1 MSEQRQPALP
11 HASRIFLQNSS
22 RLTEDAVRI
31 SSSHPKDDLTR
42 KKRGA
47 EAAARAASGSPPAP
61 RTAAGAEPAA
71 PAARLPPLRPAALSP
86 RHPGRDGTGRR
97 PPRTAEPLRPSGPPG
112 PRARSLTVAP
122 SQVAAPVQAE
132 AAAVAVRGAE
142 REPVARLEVG
152 SARAAAGQRLSLVQ
166 LLALGRRRP
175 AHGAAA
181 PPAAPAPQ
189 RPGGGG
195 GGGDEEEEEKAPS
208 RSGDRPPAQRRGGQ
222 RRGQGPAARPDGSA
236 PPRPGSGARSPP
248 FPRSLWA
255 PPGAPEGRER
265 RSGARHGCPRAGRG
279 LGGWR
284 DSAALRCC
292 GAGSPHVGSCER
304 PRPQHRNR
312 RWPRSVSG
320 ERRGSWGGSGRASWG
335 GSGCRKAGSGETS
348 SLSATL

>member
-1 MSEQRQPALP
+1 MSGCSSTRSARQWMAEQRQPALP
-11 HASRIFLQNSS
+11 RAGCNSH
-22 RLTEDAVRI
+22 I
-31 SSSHPKDDLTR
+31 P
-42 KKRGA
+42 A
-47 EAAARAASGSPPAP
+47 EQRQTPEGCRAN
-61 RTAAGAEPAA
+61 RF
-71 PAARLPPLRPAALSP
+71 LPPQGRPRGEEAPCRGSCQRRERLSP
-86 RHPGRDGTGRR
+86 RPTPLQEPYPQRPPRGSHRSAPQRSARGPRDRTGRDGTGRR
-97 PPRTAEPLRPSGPPG
+97 PPRSAEPLRPSGPPG

-195 GGGDEEEEEKAPS
+195 GGGGDEEEEEKAPS

-236 PPRPGSGARSPP
+236 PPRLRRAAAAAVPP
-248 FPRSLWA
+248 PLFGTA
-255 PPGAPEGRER
+255 R
-265 RSGARHGCPRAGRG
+265 RSRGPRAAVRRGARHRCPCAGRG

-284 DSAALRCC
+284 D
-292 GAGSPHVGSCER
+292 
-304 PRPQHRNR
+304 
-312 RWPRSVSG
+312 
-320 ERRGSWGGSGRASWG
+320 
-335 GSGCRKAGSGETS
+335 
-348 SLSATL
+348 